1 MPPKV
6 TESYKEEKRSLL
18 LSSAL
23 HCFAEKGYQATTVD
37 DIVRHAKASKGAIYH
52 YFSSK
57 EEIFL
62 ELLQGR
68 ENTAFEEVRSQLAQF
83 KSASEKLRFMIQRY
97 KKFPQDQAS
106 RNFQR
111 VHLEF
116 FLFSSSQDHL
126 KRIMED
132 RYEVFVGFI
141 AAILKEGIGSGEF
154 RKDLDIRH
162 TSSLFWAIRDGIGLH
177 FVVLDAQDSYEKIW
191 DLVEGMLFEQ
201 IRQEG

>member
-6 TESYKEEKRSLL
+6 SDSYKEEKRSVLL
-18 LSSAL
+18 ASAL

-52 YFSSK
+52 YFTSK

-62 ELLQGR
+62 ELLRGR
-68 ENTAFEEVRSQLAQF
+68 ENTAFEEIRSQLAQF
-83 KSASEKLRFMIQRY
+83 NSASEKLQFMIYRY
-97 KKFPQDQAS
+97 KKFPQNQAS

-116 FLFSSSQDHL
+116 FLYSASHDHL
-126 KRIMED
+126 KRIMEE
-132 RYEVFVGFI
+132 RYEMFAGFI
-141 AAILKEGIGSGEF
+141 AEILKDGIESGEF

-162 TSSLFWAIRDGIGLH
+162 ISSLFWAIRDGIGLH
-177 FVVLDAQDSYEKIW
+177 FVVLDAHNSYEKIW
-191 DLVEGMLFEQ
+191 TLVEEMLLEQ
-201 IRQEG
+201 IRK